1 MRNRYFIWKRHTPRQ
16 KPRHTASFWA
26 DTLLLIAMGVA
37 WFFVR
42 PWKAQ
47 PLGHATGTVR
57 KLCRCLRRAPQ
68 FKEPPA
74 RRKYILAGGPEP
86 QLTTGWTA

>member
-16 KPRHTASFWA
+16 KPRHAASFWA

-47 PLGHATGTVR
+47 PLGHAAGTVGN
-57 KLCRCLRRAPQ
+57 CVGACAVRRISTSRRRGASTYW
-68 FKEPPA
+68 PA
-74 RRKYILAGGPEP
+74 GPSRS
-86 QLTTGWTA
+86 

>member
-1 MRNRYFIWKRHTPRQ
+1 M
-16 KPRHTASFWA
+16 
-26 DTLLLIAMGVA
+26 DVA

-47 PLGHATGTVR
+47 PLGHAAGTIR
-57 KLCRCLRRAPQ
+57 ELCRCLRRAPQ

-74 RRKYILAGGPEP
+74 RREYILAGAPEP
-86 QLTTGWTA
+86 QLTTGWTE